1 MPRLPLDHQ
10 LRPTTTPPD
19 LEVRIDTLVLEG
31 AAALDAATLEGAV
44 QQALAALVAS
54 GGATSAA
61 VAPVPDLSA
70 RLAAAVYDALPGS
83 VSAAGRR
90 GSEG

>member
-1 MPRLPLDHQ
+1 M
-10 LRPTTTPPD
+10 
-19 LEVRIDTLVLEG
+19 RIDTLVLEG
-31 AAALDAATLEGAV
+31 AAELDPATLEGAV

-54 GGATSAA
+54 GGAAPARGRQLSLTSA
-61 VAPVPDLSA
+61 P